1 LKENEREREGEKN
14 RVELK
19 KRAFMKEFFEKKNI
33 KLRNESI

>member
-19 KRAFMKEFFEKKNI
+19 KRAFMKEFFEKKKHQI
-33 KLRNESI
+33 KK